1 MHNDFIV
8 SSHGVSFL
16 AGLKVSHALCYLEG
30 LNATRGLRSRCCLDH
45 WKCALE
51 VEKLYKLVDV
61 EVLCRV
67 LPLDILN
74 YHVLIQ
80 LEAILNA
87 HGGKEGLHDLCDLP
101 VVLAVLLEPR
111 YPIGHLAL
119 LGGRLNSLLHSPHH
133 LLNLLQG
140 ARQ

>member
-1 MHNDFIV
+1 LHNDFIV
-8 SSHGVSFL
+8 YSHGVSFL
-16 AGLKVSHALCYLEG
+16 ARLKVSHALCYLEG

-45 WKCALE
+45 RKCALE

-61 EVLCRV
+61 EVLCGLV
-67 LPLDILN
+67 ALDILN

-80 LEAILNA
+80 LEAILHA

-111 YPIGHLAL
+111 DPIGHLA
-119 LGGRLNSLLHSPHH
+119 RLYSLLHSPHH
-133 LLNLLQG
+133 LLHLLQG